1 MEYENNKPNI
11 EKKVKIN
18 SDPNVFDFKNKKLPL
33 IRKKTHDNN
42 KVSIKSINSNDLSQL
57 DKSINTNSK
66 YSINKSKS
74 IMENKYVILP
84 SPSNHKTKVSNL
96 SDYSDTYFKFKK
108 KGKESTSINTNSI
121 KFITLPNFKSPTYKK
136 SSIKKDPRKY
146 KKQNTMRLNY
156 KKEENFRNKKDLNI
170 SIENSI
176 EEINSL
182 SDIQIDNLYSQINVD
197 TDSEINSNESDNE
210 SSELSSNE
218 ENSDEMNNIKIPKEI
233 KNGQNIYIVNQKSH
247 HSLKDTIKRVSLIQR
262 NINNYHNI
270 ISKNK
275 INKLIVND
283 NINQKNED
291 KYKKTFIRKLTLSP
305 KKKRKIQKKR
315 TSQIHEIFIVSDNF
329 LRKSRRESTQII
341 RPKTN
346 ILMYLNKERE
356 AIKNNIKYMFTI
368 TEDMLNNK
376 KLNFLQ
382 KEVFPLIKQK
392 TIPDKKKIE
401 EITHLESLKKLVSQ
415 IFTNFYQ
422 KIIIKNTLK
431 ELEISMV
438 EVLISF
444 NPIKSINA
452 NTFYICNCIFDIYN
466 YVLYYIFDGKL
477 KERKFS
483 HHRKSSFFHNNL
495 KILEGEFEI
504 SPRIN
509 KKKILP
515 QKLGKSNLN
524 FLNLLIFRDFLNI
537 MSREEEIKIDFEA
550 YPFLKRKRITRRKK
564 RISIQDI
571 YKIHK
576 KKTLDPKLNKINE
589 NKETEEK
596 KGEELKHI
604 YLIEKFNETSKTIDN
619 WNPLKSYEIFHKP
632 NRNKE
637 NEKLKQEL
645 IRMKKKMIFETKW
658 RKDMSIL
665 KNLGGETLSKH
676 CALLKTQEYEA
687 IYSNSKAFEI
697 LLQLIDRHQ
706 NKLFFEN
713 YRNLRLHDI
722 DQKEKYTGD
731 TLLIRASKCYNK
743 PIIIFLLDKGANIN
757 IQNYQL
763 NTALH
768 YAFLYSRYDLIN
780 LLVSNGADEKILNK
794 KGLTPWECL
803 KHE

>member
-84 SPSNHKTKVSNL
+84 SPSNHKKKVSNL

-108 KGKESTSINTNSI
+108 KGKKESTSINTNSI

-233 KNGQNIYIVNQKSH
+233 KNGQNIYIVNQKTH

-356 AIKNNIKYMFTI
+356 AIKNTINYMFSI
-368 TEDMLNNK
+368 TEDMLNDK
-376 KLNFLQ
+376 KWNFL
-382 KEVFPLIKQK
+382 KNKVFPFIEHK
-392 TIPDKKKIE
+392 TKKIDKKKLE
-401 EITHLESLKKLVSQ
+401 EISHQESLKKLVGQ

-438 EVLISF
+438 QILISF

-452 NTFYICNCIFDIYN
+452 NKFYICNRFFDPYD
-466 YVLYYIFDGKL
+466 YVLYYIFDAKL

-483 HHRKSSFFHNNL
+483 SHRKSSLFHNNL
-495 KILEGEFEI
+495 KILEGKIVI
-504 SPRIN
+504 SPRL
-509 KKKILP
+509 KKKNSLLTY
-515 QKLGKSNLN
+515 KLSKSDLH
-524 FLNLLIFRDFLNI
+524 FLNYLIFRDFLNI
-537 MSREEEIKIDFEA
+537 MTREEEIKIDFEA
-550 YPFLKRKRITRRKK
+550 YPFLKRKRITKRKK

-571 YKIHK
+571 IKIQK
-576 KKTLDPKLNKINE
+576 KKTVDPKINKIN
-589 NKETEEK
+589 ETEEK
-596 KGEELKHI
+596 KKEEVKHI

-632 NRNKE
+632 HQNKE
-637 NEKLKQEL
+637 NEKKKQEM
-645 IRMKKKMIFETKW
+645 IRLKKKMIFESKW
-658 RKDMSIL
+658 RQDMSIL

>member
-84 SPSNHKTKVSNL
+84 SPSNHKKKVSNL

-108 KGKESTSINTNSI
+108 KGKKESTSINTNSI

-233 KNGQNIYIVNQKSH
+233 KNGQNIYIVNQKTH

-356 AIKNNIKYMFTI
+356 AIKNTINYMFSI
-368 TEDMLNNK
+368 TEDMLNDK
-376 KLNFLQ
+376 KWNFL
-382 KEVFPLIKQK
+382 KNKVFPFIEHK
-392 TIPDKKKIE
+392 TKKIDKKKLE
-401 EITHLESLKKLVSQ
+401 EISHQESLKKLVGQ

-438 EVLISF
+438 QILISF

-452 NTFYICNCIFDIYN
+452 NKFYICNRFFDPYD
-466 YVLYYIFDGKL
+466 YVLYYIFDAKL

-483 HHRKSSFFHNNL
+483 SHRKSSLFHNNL
-495 KILEGEFEI
+495 KILEGKIVI
-504 SPRIN
+504 SPRL
-509 KKKILP
+509 KKKNSLLTY
-515 QKLGKSNLN
+515 KLSKSDLH
-524 FLNLLIFRDFLNI
+524 FLNYLIFRDFLNI
-537 MSREEEIKIDFEA
+537 MTREEEIKIDFEA
-550 YPFLKRKRITRRKK
+550 YPFLKRKRITKRKK

-571 YKIHK
+571 IKIQK
-576 KKTLDPKLNKINE
+576 KKNSRPKNK
-589 NKETEEK
+589 
-596 KGEELKHI
+596 
-604 YLIEKFNETSKTIDN
+604 
-619 WNPLKSYEIFHKP
+619 
-632 NRNKE
+632 
-637 NEKLKQEL
+637 
-645 IRMKKKMIFETKW
+645 
-658 RKDMSIL
+658 
-665 KNLGGETLSKH
+665 
-676 CALLKTQEYEA
+676 
-687 IYSNSKAFEI
+687 
-697 LLQLIDRHQ
+697 
-706 NKLFFEN
+706 
-713 YRNLRLHDI
+713 
-722 DQKEKYTGD
+722 
-731 TLLIRASKCYNK
+731 
-743 PIIIFLLDKGANIN
+743 
-757 IQNYQL
+757 
-763 NTALH
+763 
-768 YAFLYSRYDLIN
+768 
-780 LLVSNGADEKILNK
+780 
-794 KGLTPWECL
+794 
-803 KHE
+803 